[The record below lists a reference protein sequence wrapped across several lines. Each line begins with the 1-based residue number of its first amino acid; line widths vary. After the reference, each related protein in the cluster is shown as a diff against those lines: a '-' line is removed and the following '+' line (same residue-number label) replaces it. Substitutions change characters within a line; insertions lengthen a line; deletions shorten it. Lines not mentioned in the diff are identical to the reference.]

1 MVPKWTEAFIDVIK
15 QVTGETKYTY
25 VTAVTVLRG
34 DRSLWE
40 DHERFR
46 RALGGNPL
54 KLLTMMEI
62 LAEVLPRLSTTVAS
76 SSLARTLQLLKA
88 SAYLR
93 PV

>member
-1 MVPKWTEAFIDVIK
+1 MIK
-15 QVTGETKYTY
+15 RETGETKFTY

-46 RALGGNPL
+46 KALGVNPL
-54 KLLTMMEI
+54 KLITIKEI
-62 LAEVLPRLSTTVAS
+62 LAEVLPHLSTTVAS

-93 PV
+93 PTSA